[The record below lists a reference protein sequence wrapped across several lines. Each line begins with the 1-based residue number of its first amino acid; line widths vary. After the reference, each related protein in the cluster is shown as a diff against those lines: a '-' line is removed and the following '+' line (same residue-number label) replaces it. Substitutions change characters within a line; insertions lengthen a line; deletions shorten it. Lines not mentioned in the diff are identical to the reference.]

1 MPAKHYGMGLVVLLA
16 VFVITSN
23 TAEAQKLKPFKVSGE
38 GFVDFIPLTVGPTA
52 NHTSQGTATHLG
64 AYHLSAAAVQLDS
77 EIVFDEDGVGTA
89 DFSSAVDP
97 VFVAANGDQLTL
109 HYDGVVMAIPQP
121 NGTYRTFWVADFTP
135 VPAGNTGRFK
145 KVTGG
150 SFVMYAE
157 SEPFIPGVST
167 DVYYEWE
174 GDGFLEWDEE

>member
-1 MPAKHYGMGLVVLLA
+1 MTARKCGLGLVVLLA
-16 VFVITSN
+16 VFVTASN
-23 TAEAQKLKPFKVSGE
+23 TAEAQKLKPFKVSGS
-38 GFVDFIPLTVGPTA
+38 GFVDFFPLSVGPTA
-52 NHTSQGTATHLG
+52 NHTSEGVATQLG

-77 EIVFDEDGVGTA
+77 EFVFDEFGVGTA

-109 HYDGVVMAIPQP
+109 HYEGFVTAIPQP
-121 NGTYRTFWVADFTP
+121 DGTYRSFWVADFTP
-135 VPAGNTGRFK
+135 VPAGNTGQFE

-167 DVYYEWE
+167 DIYYEWE
-174 GDGFLEWDEE
+174 GDGFLEWDED